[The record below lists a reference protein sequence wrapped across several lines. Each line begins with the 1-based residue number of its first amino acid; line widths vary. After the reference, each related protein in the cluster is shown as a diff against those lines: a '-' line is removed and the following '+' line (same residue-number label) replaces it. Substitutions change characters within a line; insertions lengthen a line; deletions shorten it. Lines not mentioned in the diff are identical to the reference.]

1 MTNHLVKKCPALPL
15 RDRQRAILQFHEL
28 PDLPENMANIA
39 NTAGQAQNGQTMN
52 LPFAPKQGMSA
63 LETLAE
69 VSRQHLD
76 LSGKRGPGK
85 SRRKSSPRSNGLQN
99 GALLDEFLVQDD
111 RPEGSDIS
119 GVADKNGEFLRNRCS
134 TPSSDSWNTLGRLG

>member
-1 MTNHLVKKCPALPL
+1 
-15 RDRQRAILQFHEL
+15 
-28 PDLPENMANIA
+28 
-39 NTAGQAQNGQTMN
+39 MN

-85 SRRKSSPRSNGLQN
+85 ARRKSSPRSSTAHH

-111 RPEGSDIS
+111 RPEGVDNVSGSDRHGKAVHVGPIAHS
-119 GVADKNGEFLRNRCS
+119 
-134 TPSSDSWNTLGRLG
+134 